1 MTSKILGYRELNAEE
16 IALMNKIKEMGVQL
30 DQLCD
35 EVFAA
40 VQDEQGKAVE
50 IGGDTRAEFD
60 SANPM
65 IWLYDGRSTLQ
76 KGLMFLTRAVAR
88 PGFF

>member
-1 MTSKILGYRELNAEE
+1 MTSKILGYRDLNAEE

-35 EVFAA
+35 EIFAS
-40 VQDEQGKAVE
+40 VQAEQAKALE
-50 IGGDTRAEFD
+50 IGSGTWAEFD
-60 SANPM
+60 NANPM

-76 KGLMFLTRAVAR
+76 KGLMFLTRSVAR